1 MLRERPRAYRAA
13 GPGLARLQN
22 ALRQLP
28 EGGVERQA
36 VDAGEVDAVVDYA
49 NSNIIMFPFARRAL
63 GGAAKRATAAAA
75 NRQPTLQAI
84 VVANGVLAALP
95 RADYERLLPGLEPV
109 ALKLGEVVHEEGA
122 PMRYVYF
129 LVDCVVSLLT
139 RTEGRRTA
147 AIGMV
152 GHEGM
157 VGMSLVYGVDASSVR
172 AQVLAAGTAMR
183 MAAERFRD
191 EFRRCL
197 PLQRE
202 LYRYAYVEVAQ
213 ARQTAACT
221 SSHHLEQRLASMLLM
236 ISDRSRSQD
245 IFLTQE
251 YLAAILH
258 TRRESITEA
267 AGTLRSRKL
276 ISYSRGKIVIV
287 RRKGLEA
294 ASCSCYRKMETLQA
308 ACMSGR
314 AALPPAVE

>member
-1 MLRERPRAYRAA
+1 MLRERPRADGGAV
-13 GPGLARLQN
+13 PGSARLQN

-36 VDAGEVDAVVDYA
+36 VEAGEIDAVVDYA
-49 NSNIIMFPFARRAL
+49 NSTILLFPLARRPPRE
-63 GGAAKRATAAAA
+63 AAKGAIAAT
-75 NRQPTLQAI
+75 RQPATQGP
-84 VVANGVLAALP
+84 VANSVLAALP

-109 ALKLGEVVHEEGA
+109 ALKLGEVLHEESA
-122 PMRYVYF
+122 PIRYVYF

-139 RTEGRRTA
+139 RTEGQRTA
-147 AIGMV
+147 ATGMV
-152 GHEGM
+152 GYEGM

-202 LYRYAYVEVAQ
+202 LYRYAYVELAQ
-213 ARQTAACT
+213 ARQAAACI
-221 SSHHLEQRLASMLLM
+221 SSHHLEQLLACMLLM
-236 ISDRSRSQD
+236 IGDRSRSQD

-251 YLAAILH
+251 YLAGTLCA
-258 TRRESITEA
+258 RRESITEA
-267 AGTLRSRKL
+267 AATLRSRKL

-287 RRKGLEA
+287 HRKGLEA
-294 ASCSCYRKMETLQA
+294 ASCSCYKKIETLH
-308 ACMSGR
+308 
-314 AALPPAVE
+314 AV

>member
-1 MLRERPRAYRAA
+1 MLGKRPRAYSAA
-13 GPGLARLQN
+13 GPGSARLQN

-36 VDAGEVDAVVDYA
+36 VDAGEIDAVVDYA
-49 NSNIIMFPFARRAL
+49 NSNVIMFPLARRAFRDPAK
-63 GGAAKRATAAAA
+63 GATATAA
-75 NRQPTLQAI
+75 NQQPALQGL
-84 VVANGVLAALP
+84 VANSVLAALP

-109 ALKLGEVVHEEGA
+109 ALKLGEVLHEEGA
-122 PMRYVYF
+122 PIRYVYF

-147 AIGMV
+147 ATGMV
-152 GHEGM
+152 GYEGM

-202 LYRYAYVEVAQ
+202 LYRYACVELAQ

-221 SSHHLEQRLASMLLM
+221 SSHHLKQLTARMLLM

-251 YLAAILH
+251 YLAGILR

-294 ASCSCYRKMETLQA
+294 ASCACYRKMQTLRA
-308 ACMSGR
+308 ACMS
-314 AALPPAVE
+314 